1 MAVAIAALLVVTASM
16 IAQVVFRYGLGAPLQ
31 WSEIMS
37 VYALV
42 WVVFF
47 GAGALAFRD
56 GHVSIASL
64 TDLLPPP
71 GRAAMAI
78 LARLAVVAFAAMIL
92 WIAWGW
98 IATGRHQISPSLGIS
113 TRWVKLALP
122 IGAGLM
128 GIAAL
133 LRLWTDLR
141 AALRG
146 DWGHFP
152 RLSHPDG

>member
-1 MAVAIAALLVVTASM
+1 MAVAIAALAVVTASM
-16 IAQVVFRYGLGAPLQ
+16 IAQVVFRYALSAPLQ
-31 WSEIMS
+31 WSEIVS

-78 LARLAVVAFAAMIL
+78 LGRIATLAFAAMIV

-98 IATGRHQISPSLGIS
+98 IATGRHQMSPSLGIS

-128 GIAAL
+128 GVAGG
-133 LRLWTDLR
+133 LRLWIDLR
-141 AALRG
+141 AALRR
-146 DWGHFP
+146 DWAHFP
-152 RLSHPDG
+152 RVSHPDG